1 MPKINSFIEN
11 LNPYKVAS
19 HKVWE
24 VSPKERAEILKLDWN
39 EATIPPSP
47 KVKEALLEVIQD
59 EQAFSLYPN
68 TNNQELLQLLA
79 TYSEV
84 NIDEIQYFA
93 SSDAA
98 HEYVAKLVLTSGSKV
113 LILGPT
119 YDNFRLTCESQGA
132 AVEYVNYSY
141 DFTLNTE
148 LLSQEV
154 QRVNPDLV
162 YLCNPNNPSGNLLD
176 LDLIERLLSKFK
188 ASTFLLD
195 EAYFE
200 FSGITA
206 VPLLKKFSNVFI
218 SRTFSKAFALA
229 GFRAGYM
236 ISQKENMELLN
247 RIRNAKNFTTLTQVA
262 ITAALKDL
270 DYMWSYVEEV
280 NQTKKWFSASLSDL
294 GLIVFPSF
302 GNYVLI
308 RFLDKKQRDAMFNKL
323 AENDIFVRSLNH
335 HEFVKTCLRITV
347 GTRAQM
353 ERVLK
358 IIKE

>member
-1 MPKINSFIEN
+1 
-11 LNPYKVAS
+11 
-19 HKVWE
+19 
-24 VSPKERAEILKLDWN
+24 
-39 EATIPPSP
+39 
-47 KVKEALLEVIQD
+47 
-59 EQAFSLYPN
+59 
-68 TNNQELLQLLA
+68 
-79 TYSEV
+79 
-84 NIDEIQYFA
+84 
-93 SSDAA
+93 
-98 HEYVAKLVLTSGSKV
+98 
-113 LILGPT
+113 
-119 YDNFRLTCESQGA
+119 
-132 AVEYVNYSY
+132 
-141 DFTLNTE
+141 
-148 LLSQEV
+148 
-154 QRVNPDLV
+154 
-162 YLCNPNNPSGNLLD
+162 
-176 LDLIERLLSKFK
+176 
-188 ASTFLLD
+188 LD

-308 RFLDKKQRDAMFNKL
+308 RFLDEKKRDAMFNKL
-323 AENDIFVRSLNH
+323 AENDVFVRSLSH